1 MQIRRIRRKDQ
12 RQGERNEQALYPLP
26 YDDVLDGRIDC
37 AITASIDGSDEYY
50 ETLEALDTP
59 SHVSGRVTAELEM
72 ALHRKFESAKM
83 HRPSVKLPFQNQTT
97 DHYEIVLDTH
107 GTLLWPKA
115 KDLED
120 PLLTVVSE
128 QRRKDYLDDLD
139 SKIFLD
145 CLRKDRIHLPRVCEI
160 LKDEFHVGR
169 MAVVGGGTING
180 AFLDAGLLDEVSIL
194 LGPAIDG
201 HNGMRAVFDGLP
213 MDRKTFKLHLDHVQ
227 SYPDGAIWLRYTFR

>member
-72 ALHRKFESAKM
+72 ALPGKFESAKDA
-83 HRPSVKLPFQNQTT
+83 PSIGKTAFSKNQTT

-120 PLLTVVSE
+120 PLLIVVSE
-128 QRRKDYLDDLD
+128 QGRKDYLDDLD
-139 SKIFLD
+139 SKIF
-145 CLRKDRIHLPRVCEI
+145 P
-160 LKDEFHVGR
+160 
-169 MAVVGGGTING
+169 
-180 AFLDAGLLDEVSIL
+180 
-194 LGPAIDG
+194 
-201 HNGMRAVFDGLP
+201 GLP
-213 MDRKTFKLHLDHVQ
+213 AEKTGSICRASAKFSKTN
-227 SYPDGAIWLRYTFR
+227 SM